1 MILITRNLRV
11 ACSSLLVLTGL
22 LFGGAGVA
30 LAEPLVSTIE
40 MRRYNSEDGFLQP
53 MSSPS
58 AGGPGIELLN
68 PQLLTHLVKSPT
80 KIELAFKPT
89 GAPVNLASFKVL
101 YGKARFDITNRIM
114 KKARVGSNS
123 IVVEEAELPEGEHRF
138 AVLISD
144 TDGRS
149 SSREFSV
156 RVQ

>member
-1 MILITRNLRV
+1 MTLFTRNLRV
-11 ACSSLLVLTGL
+11 ACFGFSALTGL
-22 LFGGAGVA
+22 WFGGFGVA
-30 LAEPLVSTIE
+30 HAEPLVSTIE
-40 MRRYNSEDGFLQP
+40 MQRYNTADGLLQP

-68 PQLLTHLVKSPT
+68 PQLLTHLVRSPT
-80 KIELAFKPT
+80 KIELAFKPS

-101 YGKARFDITNRIM
+101 YGKARFDITSRIM
-114 KKARVGSNS
+114 KKARVGANS